1 MTLSGE
7 DNSPGLAMVMLKVAK
22 LLSIHM
28 TAVAQLAFTLMLNH
42 RYDAHGVAKRI
53 R

>member
-7 DNSPGLAMVMLKVAK
+7 DNSPGLAMVMLKAAK
-22 LLSIHM
+22 LHLIHM
-28 TAVAQLAFTLMLNH
+28 TDVAQLAFTLMLNY
-42 RYDAHGVAKRI
+42 RYDAHGVAKRM

>member
-7 DNSPGLAMVMLKVAK
+7 DNLPGLAMVMLKTAK
-22 LLSIHM
+22 LLLIDM
-28 TAVAQLAFTLMLNH
+28 TDVAQLAFSLTLNH
-42 RYDAHGVAKRI
+42 RYDAHGVAQRI